1 MLFTG
6 TMPGV
11 EGHVGYLAGR
21 YRNGALSDVWTDASR
36 CAERTFTAWAAGC
49 SCGWY
54 GSLQPLTTVGQYG
67 ARRQWANEH
76 LPVVLAEATAPSVSP
91 TVAAG

>member
-21 YRNGALSDVWTDASR
+21 YRNGALSDVWTDVSR

-54 GSLQPLTTVGQYG
+54 GPLQPLTTGGQYG
-67 ARRQWANEH
+67 ARRQWAGEH
-76 LPVVLAEATAPSVSP
+76 IPAVLAGVSAPATST

>member
-21 YRNGALSDVWTDASR
+21 YRNGALSDVWTDVSR

-54 GSLQPLTTVGQYG
+54 GPLQPLTTVGQYG
-67 ARRQWANEH
+67 ARRQWAGEH
-76 LPVVLAEATAPSVSP
+76 IAAVLAEVATPATP
-91 TVAAG
+91 TTAAAG

>member
-6 TMPGV
+6 TVPGV

-21 YRNGALSDVWTDASR
+21 YRNGALSDVWTDVSR
-36 CAERTFTAWAAGC
+36 CAERTFTAWVAGC

-54 GSLQPLTTVGQYG
+54 GTGRPLTTVGQFA
-67 ARRQWANEH
+67 ARRQWATEH
-76 LPVVLAEATAPSVSP
+76 LAGVLADATGVVTTSA
-91 TVAAG
+91 TG

>member
-21 YRNGALSDVWTDASR
+21 YRNGALSDVWTDVSR

-54 GSLQPLTTVGQYG
+54 GPLQPLTTVGQYG
-67 ARRQWANEH
+67 ARRQWAGEH
-76 LPVVLAEATAPSVSP
+76 IPAVLAEVSAPATST